1 MPFGHCKPFSKW
13 RAHGIFN
20 RSGTTNQTIELDMG
34 THTVSLGVPKDFTPK
49 NMKIVLEDTTVFS
62 PMEVRFEKI

>member
-1 MPFGHCKPFSKW
+1 LEDRNVIIGG
-13 RAHGIFN
+13 RN
-20 RSGTTNQTIELDMG
+20 QGTINQTIELDMG

-49 NMKIVLEDTTVFS
+49 NMKIVLEGTTVFS